1 MTLAARLRAWAGMGG
16 RPGFMAGTSECQ
28 DERRP
33 GAAGRGVA
41 SGVLQALAGR
51 WLDPS
56 RWLRPSAR
64 RPPWPLGARAAWRPF
79 DADGGSRWSGGRRAR
94 RPRSCVERRA
104 LIRSFPP
111 EAGAVWGA
119 ARGLAVPLRGAHLP
133 RRLRLPLR
141 PRVCHA
147 SEGVVLVLPRPSLRP
162 RVLRRDSEGPE
173 GFPAPRG
180 PRALAASR
188 VPNQAGG
195 NNQSPRFNPAV
206 YAVAVAGVT
215 RALMTL
221 APLPRPGLTLGADRR
236 RARAREGVAQCVCP
250 HRDQST
256 FARESARILLE
267 SSTGT
272 AGFSCLKLKR
282 THAERNRTALA
293 RRHKN
298 SLN

>member
-1 MTLAARLRAWAGMGG
+1 MSVRTSGARERPDAAWPRASS
-16 RPGFMAGTSECQ
+16 R
-28 DERRP
+28 
-33 GAAGRGVA
+33 
-41 SGVLQALAGR
+41 R
-51 WLDPS
+51 WLDAGWTP
-56 RWLRPSAR
+56 RAGCARPGAR

-180 PRALAASR
+180 PRALAGPEAAASR

-195 NNQSPRFNPAV
+195 NNQSPGFNPAV

-298 SLN
+298 SVN